1 MSRFLMCFAFGFVCN
16 LVTAQKVE
24 WLPTRPYEKIK
35 FDSLQPVWYHT
46 FYDPKSIGGDT
57 CDGYNFVEFIAR
69 IKPLIAGDFI
79 YLALG
84 TRNTKDLNTGALI
97 EKRRLSDGELVWQS
111 SLTYPEVGRQEVP
124 RFMRINDNDQLEVF
138 YLKRNK
144 PFNLA
149 DPFFILKS
157 GVSYDMGLSIR
168 IFDTHNGNIISYQNL
183 TDSTNSNI
191 KYTYSWSE
199 ILGLSTTYEIQ
210 DSLVHT
216 GLFGLSGKFSYVTH
230 FHDTNGNYQR
240 TDTFKISGIQ
250 KGSNFIKIGNDSLI
264 IMEEVYNKPTRLHLF
279 DGNFQLLKTIETET
293 LDYPKDIKLIRANKQ
308 GLLLECLEKKELLQL
323 TYQLVFMDY
332 DGKIRKKVSFV
343 NENTYH
349 RIYDVLDWSMN
360 GELLLIAK
368 KYVKD
373 SLENPQPNVN
383 FDVSQAIDFW
393 YASGDNNL
401 TRIKRYKSTD
411 NKRYALP
418 WIQESVKLDNGD
430 YIVFLLE
437 SAIDTISLKSGGF
450 ENDFDARASS
460 IMQITPQQAG
470 LKVSEVKEI
479 KSSLLE
485 CKVYPNPATNFI
497 HIDIG
502 SDQLK
507 FVCVSDVLGKV
518 IYSEVEKHISHAGN
532 VVDIS
537 LQGWAHGLYFVT
549 IGNRTEV
556 STFKVMVE

>member
-343 NENTYH
+343 NENTY
-349 RIYDVLDWSMN
+349 
-360 GELLLIAK
+360 
-368 KYVKD
+368 
-373 SLENPQPNVN
+373 Q
-383 FDVSQAIDFW
+383 
-393 YASGDNNL
+393 
-401 TRIKRYKSTD
+401 
-411 NKRYALP
+411 
-418 WIQESVKLDNGD
+418 
-430 YIVFLLE
+430 VF
-437 SAIDTISLKSGGF
+437 
-450 ENDFDARASS
+450 
-460 IMQITPQQAG
+460 
-470 LKVSEVKEI
+470 
-479 KSSLLE
+479 
-485 CKVYPNPATNFI
+485 
-497 HIDIG
+497 
-502 SDQLK
+502 
-507 FVCVSDVLGKV
+507 
-518 IYSEVEKHISHAGN
+518 
-532 VVDIS
+532 
-537 LQGWAHGLYFVT
+537 
-549 IGNRTEV
+549 
-556 STFKVMVE
+556 